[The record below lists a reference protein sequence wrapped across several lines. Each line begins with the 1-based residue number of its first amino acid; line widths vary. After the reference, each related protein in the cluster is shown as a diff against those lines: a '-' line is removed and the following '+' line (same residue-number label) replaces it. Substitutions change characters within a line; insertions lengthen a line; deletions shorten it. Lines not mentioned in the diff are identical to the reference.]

1 MLGLAAF
8 VLFVIAAV
16 LCFVGNTTLITIV
29 GVIAAGLACL
39 ALSGST
45 RIPDNYR

>member
-1 MLGLAAF
+1 MIGLAAF

-16 LCFVGNTTLITIV
+16 LCFFGNTDGTTIH

-39 ALSGST
+39 ALSGSSHFD
-45 RIPDNYR
+45 RYR